1 MSAYRTDSLLDIDT
15 LIFARWIIPV
25 VPDQQVLESH
35 AVAIHGGN
43 IVELLPAEQAR
54 AKYSANNLYELPD
67 HALIPGLINAHTH
80 ASMSLMR
87 GLADDLPLMNWLNEH
102 IWPTEGR
109 WVSEEFIADG
119 TRLAVAEMLRG
130 GTTCFNDMY
139 FFPEV
144 TGKVSAAAG
153 MRAVVGL
160 IIIDFPSAW
169 ASDPDEYIRRGL
181 EVQDQFRNHGLISTA
196 FAPHAPYTVSDE
208 PFERIRVLA
217 DELEIPIHMHLH
229 ETRDEISQGISRY
242 GNRPMER
249 LRQLGLISPALTAVH
264 MTQLETDEIELFAES
279 GASVVHCPESNLKLS
294 SGFCPVEQLHRA
306 GINVAIGTDGAAS
319 NNDLDMFSEM
329 RSAALLAKGVANDAG
344 AIPAHT
350 ALRMATLNGAIAL
363 GIRERTGSLEPGKAA
378 DITAVNLGDLETQ
391 PIYHP
396 ISQLVYATG
405 RDKVTHVWV
414 AGKQLVHEG
423 RLTTL
428 DPREIVSRAAEWQNR
443 ISEFD

>member
-1 MSAYRTDSLLDIDT
+1 MNIDT

-25 VPDQQVLESH
+25 VPDQQVLEEH
-35 AVAIHGGN
+35 ALAIHGGT
-43 IVELLPAEQAR
+43 ILEILPAEQAR
-54 AKYSANNLYELPD
+54 TKYHPKSLHELPQ

-87 GLADDLPLMNWLNEH
+87 GLADDLPLMSWLNEH
-102 IWPTEGR
+102 IWPAEGR
-109 WVSEEFIADG
+109 WISEEFIADG

-144 TGKVSAAAG
+144 TGKVCAAAG

-169 ASDPDEYIRRGL
+169 ASGPDEYIRRGL

-196 FAPHAPYTVSDE
+196 FAPHAPYTVSDQ

-217 DELEIPIHMHLH
+217 DELEIPIHMHVH
-229 ETRDEISQGISRY
+229 ETRDEITQGISRH
-242 GNRPMER
+242 GNRPIER
-249 LRQLGLISPALTAVH
+249 LQQLGLISPALTAVH
-264 MTQLETDEIELFAES
+264 MTQLEAEEIDLFAES
-279 GASVVHCPESNLKLS
+279 GASVVHCPESNLKLA
-294 SGFCPVEQLHRA
+294 SGFCPVAKLHRA
-306 GINVAIGTDGAAS
+306 GINIAIGTDGAAS

-329 RSAALLAKGVANDAG
+329 RSAALLAKGVADDAS

-363 GIRERTGSLEPGKAA
+363 GMGERTGSLEPGKAA
-378 DITAVNLGDLETQ
+378 DITAVDLGSLETQ
-391 PIYHP
+391 PLYHP

-405 RDKVTHVWV
+405 RDKVTDVWI
-414 AGKQLVHEG
+414 AGKPVLHNG

-428 DPREIVSRAAEWQNR
+428 DQREIISRAAEWQGR
-443 ISEFD
+443 ISEFE

>member
-1 MSAYRTDSLLDIDT
+1 LNIDT

-25 VPDQQVLESH
+25 VPDQQVLEEH
-35 AVAIHGGN
+35 ALAIHGGT
-43 IVELLPAEQAR
+43 ILEILPAEQAR
-54 AKYSANNLYELPD
+54 TKYHPKSLHELPQ

-87 GLADDLPLMNWLNEH
+87 GLADDLPLMSWLNEH
-102 IWPTEGR
+102 IWPAEGR
-109 WVSEEFIADG
+109 WISEEFIADG

-144 TGKVSAAAG
+144 TGKVCAAAG

-169 ASDPDEYIRRGL
+169 ASGPDEYIRRGL

-196 FAPHAPYTVSDE
+196 FAPHAPYTVSDQ

-217 DELEIPIHMHLH
+217 DELEIPIHMHVH
-229 ETRDEISQGISRY
+229 ESRDEITQGISRY
-242 GNRPMER
+242 GNRPIER
-249 LRQLGLISPALTAVH
+249 LQQLGLISPALTAVH
-264 MTQLETDEIELFAES
+264 MTQLEAEEIDLFAES
-279 GASVVHCPESNLKLS
+279 GASVVHCPESNLKLA
-294 SGFCPVEQLHRA
+294 SGFCPVAKLHRA
-306 GINVAIGTDGAAS
+306 GINIAIGTDGAAS

-329 RSAALLAKGVANDAG
+329 RSAALLAKGVADDAS

-363 GIRERTGSLEPGKAA
+363 GMGERTGSLEPGKAA
-378 DITAVNLGDLETQ
+378 DITAVDLGSLETQ
-391 PIYHP
+391 PLYHP

-405 RDKVTHVWV
+405 RDKVTDVWI
-414 AGKQLVHEG
+414 AGKPVLHNG

-428 DPREIVSRAAEWQNR
+428 DQREIISRAAEWQ
-443 ISEFD
+443 